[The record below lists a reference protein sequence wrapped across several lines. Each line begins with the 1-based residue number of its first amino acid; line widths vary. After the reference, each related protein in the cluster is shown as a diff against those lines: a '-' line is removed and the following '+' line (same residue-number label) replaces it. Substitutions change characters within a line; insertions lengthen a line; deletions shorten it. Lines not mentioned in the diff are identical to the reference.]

1 MTPSPQTSTTTMRHI
16 AIAATV
22 LACQLGAAQADTL
35 EFSSDLA
42 AGDSFLMLQKFNPS
56 LGQLQDVTLTLTAG
70 LQGLARAEATG
81 TGGPITLMLKANITL
96 GSGDQ
101 TWLTATPTV
110 VRSFVATDFDGKRD
124 YAGTSGQTFREL
136 TATDIQQDS
145 FSSAPLLALFS
156 GTGQIALTLTST
168 DVSRTDS
175 SGNVSQLLLADPWA
189 SASVR
194 YTYLA
199 NPPVQ
204 GPPLTAPVPEPGTWA
219 LLLAGL
225 GMVGWLTARRRA

>member
-1 MTPSPQTSTTTMRHI
+1 MRNI

-35 EFSSDLA
+35 EFITEA
-42 AGDSFLMLQKFNPS
+42 TTGDSFLMLQKFDPS
-56 LGQLQDVTLTLTAG
+56 QGQLQDITLTLTAG
-70 LQGLARAEATG
+70 LHGLARAEAPG
-81 TGGPITLMLKANITL
+81 TGGPITLTLKANITL
-96 GSGDQ
+96 GIGDQ

-136 TATDIQQDS
+136 TAIDIQQDS
-145 FSSAPLLALFS
+145 FSSTPLLALFT
-156 GTGQIALTLTST
+156 GTDQIALTLTST
-168 DVSRTDS
+168 DQSRTDS

-194 YTYLA
+194 YTFVA

-204 GPPLTAPVPEPGTWA
+204 GPQLTASVPEPGTWV

-225 GMVGWLTARRRA
+225 GLVAWMSARRRT